1 MGLPFFYIFS
11 FATHRE
17 WALYAIG
24 TVAAIV
30 SGMAF
35 PMYPQCVA
43 AGSSSDL
50 RPLGWTSSMD
60 TGYVGAML
68 APPAPLP
75 AERTFPEAQAV
86 PNPDGHH
93 ITSVARWTA
102 LTCLGLGIAQALAC
116 FAFLSTCTPLALS
129 AKSVL
134 KSNSY

>member
-24 TVAAIV
+24 TVAAII

-43 AGSSSDL
+43 ARSSSDL

-68 APPAPLP
+68 APLRRCPLKGP
-75 AERTFPEAQAV
+75 FQRRRPCQI
-86 PNPDGHH
+86 PMD
-93 ITSVARWTA
+93 ITS
-102 LTCLGLGIAQALAC
+102 L
-116 FAFLSTCTPLALS
+116 P
-129 AKSVL
+129 
-134 KSNSY
+134 